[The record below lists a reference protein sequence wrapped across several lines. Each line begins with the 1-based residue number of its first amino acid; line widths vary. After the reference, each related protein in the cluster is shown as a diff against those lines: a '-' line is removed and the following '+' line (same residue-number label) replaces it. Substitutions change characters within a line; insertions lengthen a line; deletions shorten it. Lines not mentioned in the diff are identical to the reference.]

1 MKFSILILVAIFA
14 GILLPLQAVLN
25 AKMGRTIGDP
35 IYASLISF
43 VIGSVVLLIYILI
56 AKVNLSSIDQA
67 THSHWSVWLAG
78 VMGAFYVSAV
88 IILTPKL
95 GAALTFGLVI
105 AGQLSIAVILDHY
118 GWLGLP
124 VHLFNWYRMGGIIFI
139 TVGVVIIRIF

>member
-1 MKFSILILVAIFA
+1 MLILVAIFA
-14 GILLPLQAVLN
+14 GILLPLQAALN
-25 AKMGRTIGDP
+25 AKMGRAIGDP

-67 THSHWSVWLAG
+67 THAHWSIWLAG

-124 VHLFNWYRMGGIIFI
+124 VHLFNWYRMSGIIFI